1 VLSPSPIRALNQ
13 HSVNLVSAMQFLP
26 FDKALKAVADELT
39 VVTQFNFLQD
49 QTVSATLQA
58 PR

>member
-1 VLSPSPIRALNQ
+1 
-13 HSVNLVSAMQFLP
+13 LVSAMQFLP

>member
-1 VLSPSPIRALNQ
+1 
-13 HSVNLVSAMQFLP
+13 MQFLP

-49 QTVSATLQA
+49 QTVSTTLQV